1 MISFKDKSKKTAKK
15 TTSPKID
22 VPFYSHLDA
31 SDPIW
36 QDRARS
42 VACLA
47 MLIEYYRPHG
57 IKSLDGLILEGV
69 AIDAF
74 TSAGW
79 SHPRL
84 VVLAH
89 NYGIRGYMEEFR
101 SKNEQY
107 HEAFFDKGVEKI
119 ADHLDHGHPVMA
131 STYRNW
137 TDEQHFNLVVLT
149 GYLKDDSGILGFYY
163 NDPDAKSAE
172 EGKNKFVDFK
182 TFKSQWRRLVIFMG
196 W

>member
-1 MISFKDKSKKTAKK
+1 MIRFKEKSKGVKAKAPAIK
-15 TTSPKID
+15 MD

-31 SDPIW
+31 SDPVW

-42 VACLA
+42 VAALA

-57 IKSLDGLILEGV
+57 IKNLDGLIAEGV

-74 TSAGW
+74 TQAGW

-84 VVLAH
+84 VILAH
-89 NYGIRGYMEEFR
+89 NYGILAYMEEFR
-101 SKNEQY
+101 SKNEDY
-107 HEAFFDKGVEKI
+107 HSVFFDKGLEKI
-119 ADHLDHGHPVMA
+119 LDHLNHQHPVMV

-149 GYLKDDSGILGFYY
+149 GYLSDETGILGFYY
-163 NDPDAKSAE
+163 SDPDAKSAAD
-172 EGKNKFVDFK
+172 GKNKFVDFK